1 MHGHLFVFSI
11 TKQLQ
16 VQTIRLGSWSET
28 LHLVPFQL
36 QMDTGGPYTAGSG
49 MAGFAYVLLPALQEL
64 PRLLAFVDAGLAW
77 PGLGIGEG
85 TTCHLA

>member
-1 MHGHLFVFSI
+1 
-11 TKQLQ
+11 
-16 VQTIRLGSWSET
+16 
-28 LHLVPFQL
+28 
-36 QMDTGGPYTAGSG
+36 MDTGGPYTAGSG